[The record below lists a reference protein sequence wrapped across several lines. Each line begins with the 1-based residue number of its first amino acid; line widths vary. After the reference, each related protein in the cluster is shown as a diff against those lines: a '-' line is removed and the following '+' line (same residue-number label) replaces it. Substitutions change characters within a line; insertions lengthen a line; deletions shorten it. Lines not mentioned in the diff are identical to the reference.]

1 MRRCIVALVAVGLL
15 AGSALAGPVERSR
28 DARLLDILLE
38 RDIITAAEHA
48 ELQELDL
55 NESEEN
61 RADLQM
67 KVEDI
72 VSRGMADEH
81 ADSVAGYK
89 KGFYIDGGEK
99 FSLNVKGR
107 VQVRY
112 TYMDYDVDRTMEDTS
127 SFDTPRVRLDF
138 SGHAYSEDI
147 TYRIQAGLT
156 DGSDGGRTVLEDA
169 WIQWG
174 NADQG
179 YAIRAGQF
187 KVPFGRQTLTSS
199 GNLQFVDRA
208 DVSRFFGPNRDVG
221 VMLHG
226 DCADGVVSYA
236 AGVFNGEGE
245 ELSNDHNE
253 HMGAAR
259 IQINPTGAWKLYEG
273 DVKDTEELAVSFGAN
288 VAYHPMSLAQGMPI
302 FGVMT
307 ESDRTSV
314 GVDAA
319 LRFGGIS
326 LQGEAFSA
334 VTEDQG
340 SNGFDDIND
349 TGFYVQGGF
358 FFSEDLELAGRFG
371 MRNHE
376 DDNTGADDDYE
387 EITVGLNY
395 YMEEHSH
402 KLQLDVSR
410 LTFEPG
416 TGGELEDNVVRL
428 QWQLKF

>member
-1 MRRCIVALVAVGLL
+1 MRRFSVAMIAVGLL
-15 AGSALAGPVERSR
+15 AGSVFAGPVERSR
-28 DARLLDILLE
+28 DAKLLDILLE
-38 RDIITAAEHA
+38 RDIITSQEHA
-48 ELQELDL
+48 ELNDLDL
-55 NESEEN
+55 SEPEE
-61 RADLQM
+61 RRTDLQV

-72 VSRGMADEH
+72 VSRGLAEEH
-81 ADSVAGYK
+81 EEPVGYK
-89 KGFYIDGGEK
+89 KGFYIDAGEK
-99 FSLNVKGR
+99 FSLRVNGR

-138 SGHAYSEDI
+138 SGHAFDENLN
-147 TYRIQAGLT
+147 YRIQT
-156 DGSDGGRTVLEDA
+156 DLDDNSDGGRTVLKDA

-174 NADQG
+174 NPSHG
-179 YAIRAGQF
+179 YAVRAGQF
-187 KVPFGRQTLTSS
+187 KVPFGRQALTSS
-199 GNLQFVDRA
+199 SNLQFVDRA
-208 DVSRFFGPNRDVG
+208 GSAGFFSLGRDVG

-226 DCADGVVSYA
+226 DCADGVIGYA

-253 HMGAAR
+253 HLGAAR
-259 IQINPTGAWKLYEG
+259 IQINPTGAFKLYEG
-273 DVKDTEELAVSFGAN
+273 DVKESEDLGVSFGAN
-288 VAYHPMSLAQGMPI
+288 IAYHPMSLAQGMPI
-302 FGVMT
+302 FGIMT
-307 ESDRTSV
+307 ESDQTSF

-319 LRFGGIS
+319 LRYGGLS
-326 LQGEAFSA
+326 LQGEVFAS
-334 VTEDQG
+334 VIEDQG
-340 SNGFDDIND
+340 NNGLDDVND

-358 FFSEDLELAGRFG
+358 FFSEDLEIAGRYS

-376 DDNTGADDDYE
+376 DDNTGADDDFE

-395 YMEEHSH
+395 YMEEHWH

-416 TGGELEDNVVRL
+416 GGGELEDNVVRL